1 MNTRRCVYNELAS
14 SLHLPL
20 LSLTPLTLP
29 STPTYKRPRTT
40 EQLEEEHSELTE
52 NTKLLADDL
61 ECISNELDQ
70 MKKKMESKSSSV
82 TDATPLVDIR
92 AAIQR
97 LKKENKEMDIRIGVL
112 DYELIQARMAEAK
125 GSQELSTS
133 RGISDDEESG
143 DDEEE
148 EGVDS
153 LHS

>member
-1 MNTRRCVYNELAS
+1 MQIPLSIT
-14 SLHLPL
+14 SLLIALILHQLQQAKEQL
-20 LSLTPLTLP
+20 
-29 STPTYKRPRTT
+29 

-133 RGISDDEESG
+133 RDDSDDEESDD
-143 DDEEE
+143 DDEEDD
-148 EGVDS
+148 DS
-153 LHS
+153 LTR